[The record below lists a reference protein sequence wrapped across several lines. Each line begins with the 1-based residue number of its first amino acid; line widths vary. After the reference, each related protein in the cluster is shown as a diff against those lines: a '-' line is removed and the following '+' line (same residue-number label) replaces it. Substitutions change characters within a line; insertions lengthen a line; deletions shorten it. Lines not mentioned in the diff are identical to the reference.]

1 MIQMDETYK
10 EKLSKHVEEI
20 FKGYASSGLH
30 ICDIATGGGKS
41 YTIGKLT
48 CEYYPKMFDRIV
60 ILCVQNKLVDGMNRE
75 IDRFINTEGSLIS
88 PSDKMV
94 IENNPEVVTQAIKSG
109 CFQSLLDEMYYQIG
123 EQKNAGYK
131 VSDIQYSYNAVK
143 KIYEGLA
150 GLIKTLDESGKND
163 FILGQ
168 MNEGE
173 AKLRR
178 AVRGF
183 FDTYKRHIE
192 KTKQQKK
199 VSLEF
204 ILRKFP
210 SLVNV
215 YPQVDYRRKKVLLMT
230 VHKAMYGIDP
240 ILSEKIRLQDIA
252 EKNKKTLIL
261 FDESDQAAVAMR
273 AAIIDQSIENAGGI
287 KRFAKGYNGYL
298 QYKELIDTPEQISNE
313 YYGDLLE
320 NSLNKAKKIT
330 KTNWEK
336 AVGNVL
342 PYKNILL
349 GNIEELE
356 TYRRGVFFSGPAMK
370 LNISPVGDNTN
381 SYICYKKNDRHFCLV
396 HAKDDSQLTKE
407 YAVVISLDRFLSL
420 VIGNTTSIKAQ
431 FRKVISESLK
441 QSREQFEAEEE
452 AVSTNTDK
460 TNHYLGYPTLEREI
474 HTLFSRFETT
484 SEYQFE
490 QQIYEFMTNR
500 KNLVVSDGDSKMK
513 LPDFSVY
520 SQGVQLYQEEIDE
533 RDNQHRVRL
542 SCREIATTPE
552 KILIDLVNT
561 DGTSVV
567 LCSATASCWSVVSNC
582 DIKYLKQ
589 TLGEKVHVLSK
600 EERETF
606 DNLVA
611 HTYPSAHKI
620 EVVPLEKYEY
630 EDKRENA
637 IRLPD
642 KYKQMFSPQALEEG
656 LADKWFKI
664 TCRGLKKTAKNND
677 DIMFQLYRL
686 FQFIEAYHWFITR
699 DDIHSMIYFQNRTG
713 DKDKAQINILSSL
726 IDGSFKNMPCTLE
739 DELPS
744 NWDNEHIRISK
755 DWEDVKANILSELSQ
770 DKDAKLMLISAY
782 GSFKA
787 GANLQYEI
795 PEGLDYAS
803 GDNWISEGEKL
814 KKDWDAIYVQSP
826 TAYLMMNEDGN
837 EATFEK
843 SLYNAM
849 LTLMMLYERG
859 CLSKAEVAQWLC
871 NALSSNFMFGEK
883 RNPGIVKDKAAWAQ
897 TTVEQAIGRLCRTRN
912 KPHTTYI
919 LFDESMK
926 PFFDAT
932 NMEKSL
938 TKEFRALADYILSHQ
953 DKKEEDNDPEEVI
966 RCNDANYAQAQL
978 DRLRRMALRYTPH
991 PQDEEEFDDDTE
1003 GEDNVPYNVPYN
1015 VHISQVMNQSYKQ
1028 TIIRKPV
1035 IATVDDLD
1043 ETDKRLTFISKC
1055 YGDWKRNSACE
1066 LNYHYDERF
1075 RACPRGKGKP
1085 FPYPISPSYVRLDV
1099 LMKNPVIKSHFERNG
1114 FATDWGTEGL
1124 ILHPQILATDYAG
1137 EIGEEAFK
1145 AILLHYTECTEEN
1158 FKHLEGR
1165 DYELADFV
1173 ITNEDGSYR
1182 IAFDVKNMNPNV
1194 EHNDRK
1200 GDMPTA
1206 KKREIKRK
1214 RLGCELITVNMLL
1227 INASGMDEIRE
1238 IFGVIDENG
1247 CIIPSAIDR
1256 IQRLVNKEK
1265 V

>member
-1 MIQMDETYK
+1 MNESPKD
-10 EKLSKHVEEI
+10 KLSRHVEEI
-20 FKGYASSGLH
+20 FKAYSVPGLH

-48 CEYYPKMFDRIV
+48 CEYYPDEFDRIV

-75 IDRFINTEGSLIS
+75 IDRFINAENSLIS

-94 IENNPEVVTQAIKSG
+94 IENNPEVITKAIKSN
-109 CFQSLLDEMYYQIG
+109 CFQKLLEEMNYQIG
-123 EQKNAGYK
+123 EQKNADYK
-131 VSDIQYSYNAVK
+131 VNDIQYSYNAVN
-143 KIYEGLA
+143 KIFKGLE
-150 GLIKTLDESGKND
+150 GLIKTLDDNGKND
-163 FILGQ
+163 YILGQ
-168 MNEGE
+168 INEGE

-183 FDTYKRHIE
+183 FDTYKRHLE

-199 VSLEF
+199 VSLET
-204 ILRKFP
+204 ILRLFP
-210 SLVNV
+210 SLVKV
-215 YPQVDYRRKKVLLMT
+215 YPQVDYRRKRVLLMT

-240 ILSEKIRLQDIA
+240 ILSEKIYLQDIA

-273 AAIIDQSIENAGGI
+273 TAIIDQSIEKAGGS

-298 QYKELIDTPEQISNE
+298 QYKDLIDSPEQIANE

-320 NSLNKAKKIT
+320 ECLNKAKKIT
-330 KTNWEK
+330 KANWEK
-336 AVGNVL
+336 AVGNIL
-342 PYKNILL
+342 PYKNIFL
-349 GNIEELE
+349 GNNEEIE
-356 TYRRGVFFSGPAMK
+356 TYRRGVFFSGPALK
-370 LNISPVGDNTN
+370 LNISQRGDNTN
-381 SYICYKKNDRHFCLV
+381 SYICYRKNDRHFCLV

-407 YAVVISLDRFLSL
+407 FAMVIPLDRFLSL
-420 VIGNTTSIKAQ
+420 IIGNTTSIKAQ
-431 FRKVISESLK
+431 LRKVISESLK
-441 QSREQFEAEEE
+441 RSREQFEAEEKE
-452 AVSTNTDK
+452 VSANT
-460 TNHYLGYPTLEREI
+460 TTVNHYLGYPTLEREI

-490 QQIYEFMTNR
+490 QQINEFMTNR
-500 KNLVVSDGDSKMK
+500 KNLFVSDGDNKMK

-561 DGTSVV
+561 EGTSVV

-589 TLGEKVHVLSK
+589 VLGGKVQVLSK
-600 EERETF
+600 KEREEF
-606 DNLVA
+606 DRLVDM
-611 HTYPSAHKI
+611 TYPSDHQI
-620 EVVPLEKYEY
+620 QVVPLEKYEY

-637 IRLPD
+637 IALPD
-642 KYKQMFSPQALEEG
+642 KYKQMFSPDALEEG
-656 LADKWFKI
+656 LADKWFKL
-664 TCRGLKKTAKNND
+664 TYRGLKKTAKNID
-677 DIMFQLYRL
+677 DMTFRLYRF
-686 FQFIEAYHWFITR
+686 FQFIETYHWFITH

-713 DKDKAQINILSSL
+713 DKDKDQINVLSCL
-726 IDGSFKNMPCTLE
+726 IDGTYKKMAPSLE
-739 DELPS
+739 DEIPS
-744 NWDNEHIRISK
+744 SWENEHIRISK
-755 DWEDVKANILSELSQ
+755 DWEDVESNILSELSQ
-770 DKDAKLMLISAY
+770 NKDAKLMLVSAY

-787 GANLQYEI
+787 GANMQYEI
-795 PEGLDYAS
+795 PEGLDCTS

-826 TAYLMMNEDGN
+826 TAYLMMNDDGN

-859 CLSKAEVAQWLC
+859 CLSRADVAQWLC
-871 NALSSNFMFGEK
+871 YALSNNFMFGEK

-912 KPHTTYI
+912 KPHITYI

-926 PFFDAT
+926 PFFDAA

-938 TKEFRALADYILSHQ
+938 TKEFRALAEYILSHQ
-953 DKKEEDNDPEEVI
+953 GIKDDEIDPEEVM
-966 RCNDANYAQAQL
+966 RCNDANYAQGQL
-978 DRLRRMALRYTPH
+978 DRLRRIALRYTPH
-991 PQDEEEFDDDTE
+991 QQDEYEFDEDTD
-1003 GEDNVPYNVPYN
+1003 GENELPYNVK
-1015 VHISQVMNQSYKQ
+1015 ISQIMNQSYKQ
-1028 TIIRKPV
+1028 TIIKKPV
-1035 IATVDDLD
+1035 IASIEELD
-1043 ETDKRLTFISKC
+1043 EYDKRLTFMPKC
-1055 YGDWKRNSACE
+1055 YGDWKRNSDCE
-1066 LNYHYDERF
+1066 LVYHYDERF
-1075 RACPRGKGKP
+1075 RACPSGKGKM

-1114 FATDWGTEGL
+1114 FATTWEKDGL

-1145 AILLHYTECTEEN
+1145 AILLYYTDCTEDDV
-1158 FKHLEGR
+1158 KHLEGR

-1182 IAFDVKNMNPNV
+1182 IAFDVKNMNPKV
-1194 EHNDRK
+1194 DHNDK
-1200 GDMPTA
+1200 DGDMPTT

-1214 RLGCELITVNMLL
+1214 RLGCELITVNMLH
-1227 INASGMDEIRE
+1227 IIAAGMDEIRE
-1238 IFGVIDENG
+1238 IGGVIDENG
-1247 CIIPSAIDR
+1247 CIIPSAIER
-1256 IQRLVNKEK
+1256 IQKLVNKDNI
-1265 V
+1265 